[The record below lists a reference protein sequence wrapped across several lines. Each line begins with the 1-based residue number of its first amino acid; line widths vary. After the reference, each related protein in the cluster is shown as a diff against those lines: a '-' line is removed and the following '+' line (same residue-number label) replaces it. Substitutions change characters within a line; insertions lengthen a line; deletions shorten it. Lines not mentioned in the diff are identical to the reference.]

1 MALKEK
7 YDLFEEKFI
16 ETWGEY
22 KKICDEL
29 DAYRGVALENEDT
42 ISRVNKLIRQIQ
54 EKFHELYPVFVFIR
68 ERYTFSNDAMYEYNK
83 FIDDIKKA
91 GAIEEGR
98 A

>member
-7 YDLFEEKFI
+7 FDEFENAFI
-16 ETWGEY
+16 ETWAEY
-22 KKICDEL
+22 RKLCDEL
-29 DAYRGVALENEDT
+29 NTYRGSAIEKDETVFA
-42 ISRVNKLIRQIQ
+42 VNKIIRQIQ
-54 EKFHELYPVFVFIR
+54 EKFHELYPAFIFVK
-68 ERYTFSNDAMYEYNK
+68 ERSRLSSEAIYEYNK